1 MKFKSPNKINVE
13 PLHYFYEEETF
24 ELLKRLGKKN
34 YAKPFKIFINYS
46 PVRSS
51 AINSY
56 KLISDYIHLL
66 EQEQFDEN

>member
-1 MKFKSPNKINVE
+1 MKFKSHNKLNVV

-34 YAKPFKIFINYS
+34 YAIPFKVLINYCS
-46 PVRSS
+46 LRTF